1 MDMGGILAGALTL
14 PLFIILACVFLSGN
28 GAGLIAGYNTMPLE
42 KKRKYDEK
50 AMCRFVGKMM
60 LGLALASGLWLLSGI
75 LGLLWLFFTGLG
87 LLFLVVVVGIIYM
100 NTEGR
105 FQK

>member
-100 NTEGR
+100 NTKGR

>member
-42 KKRKYDEK
+42 
-50 AMCRFVGKMM
+50 
-60 LGLALASGLWLLSGI
+60 LSLI
-75 LGLLWLFFTGLG
+75 H
-87 LLFLVVVVGIIYM
+87 I
-100 NTEGR
+100 
-105 FQK
+105 